1 MSIKT
6 LILLNLFASLVVIV
20 AAVPVGK
27 FLTSKNVEWI
37 DDDADDVDGDKNDVL
52 SPVDN
57 LVEPEGRPE
66 LVQSQLTIEMQK
78 DFDMGCGSFFL
89 LTTIEQV

>member
-37 DDDADDVDGDKNDVL
+37 DDDADDVYGDGRRGKATAARQRGAKT
-52 SPVDN
+52 S
-57 LVEPEGRPE
+57 
-66 LVQSQLTIEMQK
+66 
-78 DFDMGCGSFFL
+78 
-89 LTTIEQV
+89 TTTMNTTTTTT